1 VTYGTALHALKDR
14 ARMKPGETLV
24 VLGAAGGAGLA
35 AVEIGRLMGARV
47 IACASSADKLAVA
60 REAGAHET
68 IDYSATDLREALKAL
83 AGPRGVDVV
92 YDPVGGDLAEPALR
106 SLGWKGRY
114 LVVGFAGGDIP
125 RIPLNLI
132 LLKGCDVMG
141 VFWGAFIEKEPQ
153 IHRANVAAIFDWAAK
168 GDLSARVHGVYP
180 MEEIA
185 GALGVIA
192 RREATGKL
200 VIRP

>member
-1 VTYGTALHALKDR
+1 
-14 ARMKPGETLV
+14 
-24 VLGAAGGAGLA
+24 
-35 AVEIGRLMGARV
+35 
-47 IACASSADKLAVA
+47 VA
-60 REAGAHET
+60 RDAGAHET
-68 IDYSATDLREALKAL
+68 IDYSTTDLREALKAL

-125 RIPLNLI
+125 KIPLNLI

-141 VFWGAFIEKEPQ
+141 VFWGAFIEKEPD

-168 GDLSARVHGVYP
+168 GDLSARVHATYP
-180 MEEIA
+180 MEAIA
-185 GALGVIA
+185 EALGVIA

-200 VIRP
+200 VVRP